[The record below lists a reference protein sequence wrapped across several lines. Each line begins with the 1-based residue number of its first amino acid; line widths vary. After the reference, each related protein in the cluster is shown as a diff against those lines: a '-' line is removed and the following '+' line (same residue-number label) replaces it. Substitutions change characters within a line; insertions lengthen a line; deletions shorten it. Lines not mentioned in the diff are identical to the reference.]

1 MIKTFKF
8 DKNKDI
14 YTKEVEEITLDN
26 FIKIFV
32 MRTYNWK
39 INYIEKSNLQYF
51 CDKYNIP
58 YENNFTKEDFINKIL
73 SSTTQKEKLELCDMF
88 QIGVTKY
95 NYLATGMTEKEYNK
109 IYKKLEVVGKETIR
123 GKQFKNLYSV
133 KQYIDYIKGG
143 ELK

>member
-8 DKNKDI
+8 DKDKDI

-39 INYIEKSNLQYF
+39 INYIEKSNLQDF
-51 CDKYNIP
+51 CDEYNIA

-73 SSTTQKEKLELCDMF
+73 SSTTQKEKLEL
-88 QIGVTKY
+88 
-95 NYLATGMTEKEYNK
+95 
-109 IYKKLEVVGKETIR
+109 
-123 GKQFKNLYSV
+123 
-133 KQYIDYIKGG
+133 
-143 ELK
+143 

>member
-8 DKNKDI
+8 DKDKDI
-14 YTKEVEEITLDN
+14 YTKEVEEITLDD

-39 INYIEKSNLQYF
+39 INYIEKSNLQDF
-51 CDKYNIP
+51 CDEYNIA
-58 YENNFTKEDFINKIL
+58 YENNFTKENFINKIL
-73 SSTTQKEKLELCDMF
+73 SSTTQKEKLELCDML

-95 NYLATGMTEKEYNK
+95 NYLATGMSEKEYNK
-109 IYKKLEVVGKETIR
+109 IYKKLEVVGKETIS
-123 GKQFKNLYSV
+123 GKRFKNLYSV